1 MYDSEQNERSSAAT
15 VVQDGMRFLHRRFT
29 RIALTA
35 IICAIVAVMIS
46 QSLDPRYRST
56 AELLIE
62 RVPVADPE
70 DAQAMNAMD
79 ESSFVDGQ
87 VLVLQSSDLLR
98 KVIEDANL
106 LNDPEIAGGS
116 EPSFLRKAISSVTSL
131 PEAFGLGGGPE
142 EDLGEPEDPI
152 YGAIQRLRDMVTVLR
167 EGRSTVITVSVS
179 ANNPDKAARI
189 ANAITQSY
197 IDRQTEVQ
205 EQRAE
210 QVAARLN
217 SRLTDLRQQLLA
229 AEDAVETYKAQKG
242 ILSTD
247 VGTLSEQQLSELNG
261 QLVQTRADLFQ
272 QQAVLERA
280 QNLRDNGGD
289 IYALRDLMD
298 SQLLSDLRAR
308 LLEATRREGELIG
321 LLGESNPALDQVR
334 AEMADL
340 QGQIDAEIDRL
351 VGMLSNEV
359 DVTKA
364 REALLLNALQQT
376 GELVT
381 SEGEGEVELRELE
394 RIATAYSSQYERL
407 LERVGNAGELVGTAG
422 GDVRVISPAVAA
434 NGAYFPPDKMIV
446 ALGLILGAG
455 LGLLWSLARESM
467 NTGLVTSQQTEN
479 ALGVP
484 VLSAIPQ
491 ARLSMSPKELLLRQ
505 PDSSFAEAIR
515 TLRHLTLAG
524 SGGDVAPALL
534 VTSSLSGEGR
544 TTIATSLAI
553 SAAMGGQ
560 RVLLIDADLRHRA
573 LTQSFGLTGK
583 TGLTD
588 VTPEGSVLE
597 QVVRRDKDTGIFL
610 LPAGGPA
617 ASPPDLL
624 DSARTRIILDWAK
637 SVFDLVVVD
646 SPEVGNRVDSIIL
659 TKHADLVLFVVRWS
673 RTPADIVAECLGK
686 LDDSKVRG
694 VAINAVNEH
703 EAANYGDSNARF
715 ARLQGH
721 SRPGWRNQQ
730 RA

>member
-1 MYDSEQNERSSAAT
+1 
-15 VVQDGMRFLHRRFT
+15 
-29 RIALTA
+29 
-35 IICAIVAVMIS
+35 MIS

-79 ESSFVDGQ
+79 ESSFIDGQ

-106 LNDPEIAGGS
+106 LGDPEISGDG
-116 EPSFLRKAISSVTSL
+116 EPSLLRRAVRAVASL
-131 PEAFGLGGGPE
+131 PERLGLVDAP
-142 EDLGEPEDPI
+142 EDLSGEEEDPI
-152 YGAIQRLRDMVTVLR
+152 YGAVQRLRDMVTVLR

-189 ANAITQSY
+189 ANAITESY

-205 EQRAE
+205 AQRAE

-229 AEDAVETYKAQKG
+229 AEAAVEAFKAQEG

-247 VGTLSEQQLSELNG
+247 AGTLSEQQLSELNG

-289 IYALRDLMD
+289 VYALRDLMD
-298 SQLLSDLRAR
+298 SQILSDLRAR

-321 LLGESNPALDQVR
+321 LLGDSNPALDQVR
-334 AEMADL
+334 AEQADL
-340 QGQIDAEIDRL
+340 QGQIASEIDRL

-359 DVTKA
+359 DVTRA
-364 REALLLNALQQT
+364 REALLLTALQQT
-376 GELVT
+376 GQQVT
-381 SEGEGEVELRELE
+381 TEGEGEVELRELE

-422 GDVRVISPAVAA
+422 GDVRVISPAVAP

-467 NTGLVTSQQTEN
+467 NTGLVTSQQAEN
-479 ALGVP
+479 LLGVP
-484 VLSAIPQ
+484 VLSAIPR
-491 ARLSMSPKELLLRQ
+491 ARMNISPKGLMLQQ
-505 PDSSFAEAIR
+505 PDSSYAEAIR
-515 TLRHLTLAG
+515 TLRHLVLAG
-524 SGGDVAPALL
+524 SGGDTAPALL

-544 TTIATSLAI
+544 TTIATSLAV

-573 LTQSFGLTGK
+573 LTHAFDLTGK
-583 TGLTD
+583 PGLTD
-588 VTPEGSVLE
+588 ATPERSVLE
-597 QVVRRDKDTGIFL
+597 QVVRRDKDTGLFV

-624 DSARTRIILDWAK
+624 DSARMRTVLDWAK
-637 SVFDLVVVD
+637 SVFDLVIID

-659 TKHADLVLFVVRWS
+659 TKHSDLVLFVVKWS
-673 RTPADIVAECLGK
+673 STPADIVSACLGK
-686 LDDSKVRG
+686 LDDSKIRG

-715 ARLQGH
+715 ARLQGNE
-721 SRPGWRNQQ
+721 RPARRGML